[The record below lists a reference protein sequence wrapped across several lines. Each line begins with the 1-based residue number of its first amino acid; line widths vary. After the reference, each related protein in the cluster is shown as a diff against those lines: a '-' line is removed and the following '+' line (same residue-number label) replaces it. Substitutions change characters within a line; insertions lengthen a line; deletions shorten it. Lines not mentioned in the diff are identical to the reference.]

1 MKPATCCSRL
11 ALLLV
16 PLAVFG
22 GPAVAQTYPTKP
34 IRVIV
39 PFAPGGAT
47 DIVARMLAPRLS
59 ENLGQSVVVENR
71 GGGGTTIGMQL
82 VVKAPPD
89 GYTLGVA
96 TLTFALNPSLVAK
109 LPYSTEKDFMP
120 VSLISQTPFV
130 MSLHP
135 SVPAKSVKE
144 LIALAKAR
152 PGALNFSSSGIGS
165 ASQMAVELFKY
176 MTGTD
181 MVHVPYTG
189 GGPALV
195 SVLSGEV
202 SIFTTS
208 IPAGLPHF
216 KAGKLKPLGVTSAKR
231 DPILPNTPSIAEAGL
246 AGYELLEYQGF
257 VVPAGTPR
265 SVIDRLHRGVV
276 ESLAAPDLRERFTT
290 TGAHV
295 VGSNPEEFATYI
307 RTQIS
312 RWAKVIQATGIRID

>member
-144 LIALAKAR
+144 LIVLAKAR